1 LLVAV
6 AVAELVGILM
16 VAAVLGVL
24 EQEHSLLR
32 PG

>member
-1 LLVAV
+1 LLAEVVA
-6 AVAELVGILM
+6 AELVGISM

-32 PG
+32 LG